1 MIFANFIHLQKRV
14 SLRKIFENRVVT
26 LLGSCRGVL
35 ISYISCPLGEKTSM
49 IKRNKSLFL
58 DILIK
63 KTIKI
68 MVIRK
73 IMYNF
78 VAVFRLF
85 GSLRLSADKSVVVA
99 VYWWHPR
106 RYRSQACESG
116 HGLGIQF
123 VGYDYGWPLFL
134 GKRLSCALF
143 LDVLKSGS
151 FKLRSRDK
159 ATIDAHGWFVS
170 VLHII

>member
-78 VAVFRLF
+78 VAVFRLP
-85 GSLRLSADKSVVVA
+85 SKS
-99 VYWWHPR
+99 R
-106 RYRSQACESG
+106 C
-116 HGLGIQF
+116 
-123 VGYDYGWPLFL
+123 
-134 GKRLSCALF
+134 SC
-143 LDVLKSGS
+143 
-151 FKLRSRDK
+151 RQP
-159 ATIDAHGWFVS
+159 
-170 VLHII
+170 